1 MHIHLLKYRT
11 MKIVFYILILLKLLK
26 EVETKI
32 QQTGPFIGWDIK
44 TEYVVFSDVCFGEA
58 ILNELMANANMA
70 NSCGKCISVLRRKM
84 WTEHLV
90 DKCFLCKQKDPSSI
104 PWIYIFIHGKNRQQ
118 KSHRDGLFLVSTGK
132 TETEELLGL
141 LNNDFN

>member
-1 MHIHLLKYRT
+1 MHIHLLKYRA
-11 MKIVFYILILLKLLK
+11 MKTVFYILSLLEILK
-26 EVETKI
+26 EVEAKI
-32 QQTGPFIGWDIK
+32 QQTGPFIGWDTK
-44 TEYVVFSDVCFGEA
+44 TENVFSDVCLGEA
-58 ILNELMANANMA
+58 ILNELRANANMA
-70 NSCGKCISVLRRKM
+70 NSCGKRISVLRRKM

-132 TETEELLGL
+132 AETEELLGL
-141 LNNDFN
+141 LNNHFN